1 MAYIHRIIPVAELLQ
16 TKTVL
21 LFGPRQTGKSSF
33 VREQLSSFIS
43 KSYNLLDQ
51 GLLLRLLADPT
62 LIRKEIEYEDLRNV
76 VIFIDEIQKCP
87 ALMDEVHLMI
97 EERGIRFLLTGSSAR
112 KLKKSGVNLLG
123 GRGRDRMF
131 HPFVFPELEPHGF
144 RLERALNHG
153 LVPSHYLSDDPDED
167 LASYVGR
174 YLTEEI
180 AGEGVSRNLPAF
192 SRFLQV
198 ASIMNGQMINYSAVA
213 NDAQVSRST
222 VQNWFQVLYDTLL
235 AWEIPSFTRTV
246 KRKAIETA
254 KFYFFDTG
262 VVRALRRLPRV
273 VPQQTEWGE
282 LFEQFIMMEIKSWLD
297 YFEPLGTLHYWRST
311 SQFEV
316 DFILNNQFAIEVKS
330 ADRISNKHMNGLKA
344 LREDNICSAYLI
356 VCIEERPRIE
366 DGIEILPWQTFLE
379 QLWQGRFSQKT
390 KI

>member
-1 MAYIHRIIPVAELLQ
+1 
-16 TKTVL
+16 
-21 LFGPRQTGKSSF
+21 
-33 VREQLSSFIS
+33 
-43 KSYNLLDQ
+43 
-51 GLLLRLLADPT
+51 
-62 LIRKEIEYEDLRNV
+62 
-76 VIFIDEIQKCP
+76 
-87 ALMDEVHLMI
+87 
-97 EERGIRFLLTGSSAR
+97 
-112 KLKKSGVNLLG
+112 
-123 GRGRDRMF
+123 
-131 HPFVFPELEPHGF
+131 
-144 RLERALNHG
+144 
-153 LVPSHYLSDDPDED
+153 
-167 LASYVGR
+167 
-174 YLTEEI
+174 
-180 AGEGVSRNLPAF
+180 
-192 SRFLQV
+192 
-198 ASIMNGQMINYSAVA
+198 
-213 NDAQVSRST
+213 
-222 VQNWFQVLYDTLL
+222 
-235 AWEIPSFTRTV
+235 V

>member
-1 MAYIHRIIPVAELLQ
+1 MTYIHRIVPIAELLQ

-33 VREQLSSFIS
+33 VREQLSSLIT
-43 KSYNLLDQ
+43 KTYNLLDQ

-62 LIRKEIEYEDLRNV
+62 LIRKEIEFEDLRNV

-97 EERGIRFLLTGSSAR
+97 EERGIHFLLTGSSAR
-112 KLKKSGVNLLG
+112 KLKKSGANLLG
-123 GRGRDRMF
+123 GRGRDRVF
-131 HPFVFPELEPHGF
+131 HPFVFPELAPYGF
-144 RLERALNHG
+144 RLDRALNHG
-153 LVPSHYLSDDPDED
+153 LVPSHYLSEDPDED

-198 ASIMNGQMINYSAVA
+198 ASTMNGQMINYSAVA

-235 AWEIPSFTRTV
+235 AWEIPSFNRTV

-262 VVRALRRLPRV
+262 VVRSLRRLPTV

-330 ADRISNKHMNGLKA
+330 AARISNKHLSGLKA
-344 LREDNICSAYLI
+344 LRDENICSAFMI
-356 VCIEERPRIE
+356 VCSEERPRIE
-366 DGIEILPWQTFLE
+366 DGIEILPWRTFLE
-379 QLWQGRFSQKT
+379 QLWQGRFSKKT
-390 KI
+390 KR